1 MAHWKLGNQ
10 DEARQF
16 YDQAV
21 SWMQENQPTSA
32 AFPQSQFRAEAAE
45 LLGIETDKEKIEE
58 ATADTETTTEN

>member
-21 SWMQENQPTSA
+21 SWMQKYQPASA
-32 AFPQSQFRAEAAE
+32 GFPQSQFRDEAAE
-45 LLGIETDKEKIEE
+45 LMGMETDKEDAEDV
-58 ATADTETTTEN
+58 AADTESEN